1 MMTGKRIS
9 FLTLM
14 AIGAAGLAGCEAP
27 QGGHYNN
34 AVYDGP
40 NYDSIG
46 YTPKYT
52 PEFYNSSYYYGD
64 SFEMRPNF

>member
-1 MMTGKRIS
+1 MLRNGKTFVFLMTV
-9 FLTLM
+9 
-14 AIGAAGLAGCEAP
+14 GAVCLVGCEAP
-27 QGGHYNN
+27 HGGRYNN

-46 YTPKYT
+46 YAPKYS

-64 SFEMRPNF
+64 SYISRPLY